1 MAPSSEPGGPLTPAM
16 LTTINALAAQ
26 ERRIYRRWTIIF
38 AVLMVFWAVL
48 FTVVLHSALM
58 TFSVICAFFMLL
70 FLIVG
75 QIANRAAQRR
85 MLDIAFVR
93 TTGPIEVVPYQTRSA
108 GGPITRY
115 RLVMGQQQIQLDP
128 QIAKSLETVS
138 TGTAIYVPFTFG
150 RKILLEV
157 LDDRGEVIFRRNGYT
172 P

>member
-108 GGPITRY
+108 GAEGRSDRQLAHPHAGAR
-115 RLVMGQQQIQLDP
+115 QQQAGHIGAADQ
-128 QIAKSLETVS
+128 QHHA
-138 TGTAIYVPFTFG
+138 
-150 RKILLEV
+150 
-157 LDDRGEVIFRRNGYT
+157 DDA
-172 P
+172 